1 MNKEATPAKMSESD
15 YVKLAMEKSDSNHI
29 WLNKMVYYISP
40 SDADKIK
47 LADMILD
54 KLKTKSTQIPAEGIT
69 SDSELMREMAEL
81 TPILYLRVNW
91 S

>member
-1 MNKEATPAKMSESD
+1 MAENATPEKMSESD
-15 YVKLAMEKSDSNHI
+15 YVKLAMEKCDSNHI
-29 WLNKMVYYISP
+29 WLNKMVYYIRP
-40 SDADKIK
+40 SNEDKIK

-54 KLKTKSTQIPAEGIT
+54 KLKAKSTQIPSGGIT

-81 TPILYLRVNW
+81 TPVLYLRVNW